1 VSAKTENVRKK
12 EIRMKK
18 RLAIGLAGI
27 MMISALMGCGK
38 SQYLLDVEYS
48 DYVTLCEYK
57 GVEADKVVFDVSD
70 DEIQEEIDSEMY
82 DYATYDDVTDRGVES
97 GDYVVIDYDGK
108 LDGEESEDYSG
119 EDEEIVV
126 GEEYFY
132 TAVEEALIGMKPGDS
147 TTVEFELTEDFAM
160 DEDDEGKTVSMDV
173 TVNSISEENLPELN
187 DEFVQENMDYDSVEA
202 YTESVKKSLMESKE
216 EEYKSYA
223 VSEIMD
229 YLMDNSTFNGYPQ
242 ELYDECEE
250 YYDAQNESYA
260 SMYGMEVDEF
270 LDLMGIDDETK
281 EQDIEDNVNYELVIG
296 AIAQAEGIDCTESE
310 IEKYVTENYEDF
322 GYDSEDDFY
331 DDYSKDDVG
340 YQLIY
345 EKVTD
350 FLYENAT
357 YVEIDEATYLEQEEY
372 DWDYDEDEEDSEDAE
387 EEEADEAS
395 SQDASE
401 QSETTEASSEDDA
414 QESTTQSE
422 EE

>member
-1 VSAKTENVRKK
+1 
-12 EIRMKK
+12 MKK
-18 RLAIGLAGI
+18 RLAIGLAGV
-27 MMISALMGCGK
+27 MMISVLTGCGK
-38 SQYLLDVEYS
+38 SQYLLDVDYS

-57 GVEADKVVFDVSD
+57 GVEADKVVFEVSD

-97 GDYVVIDYDGK
+97 GDYVVIDYDAK

-132 TAVEEALIGMKPGDS
+132 PEVEEALIGLEPGDS
-147 TTVEFELTEDFAM
+147 ISVEFELTEDFAM
-160 DEDDEGKTVSMDV
+160 DEDDEGKTLSMDV
-173 TVNSISEENLPELN
+173 TVSSISEENLPELN

-202 YTESVKKSLMESKE
+202 YTESVKEYLTESKE
-216 EEYKSYA
+216 EEYKSNA
-223 VSEIMD
+223 VSQIMD

-250 YYDAQNESYA
+250 YYDYQNESYA
-260 SMYGMEVDEF
+260 SMYGMEVDDF

-281 EQDIEDNVNYELVIG
+281 KQDVEDNVNYELIIG

-310 IEKYVTENYEDF
+310 IEKYVSENYADF

-331 DDYSKDDVG
+331 EDYTKDDVG

-350 FLYENAT
+350 FLYENASL
-357 YVEIDEATYLEQEEY
+357 VEIDEATYLEQEED
-372 DWDYDEDEEDSEDAE
+372 DWDYDEDEDDVEDEDDSTDAEEEDSEDEDDSE
-387 EEEADEAS
+387 EE
-395 SQDASE
+395 DAVE
-401 QSETTEASSEDDA
+401 DSSEDSA
-414 QESTTQSE
+414 QDSTTQSE
-422 EE
+422 